1 MLTDFLYKYT
11 SSDKDCLF
19 ALIADKQNFAKLIS
33 PLNPE
38 FIWPV
43 TSNDDENWIVSR
55 GIIFDNGKIS
65 YPYEE
70 DKSINYQNG
79 VFESYNGIWE
89 IGSNLALS
97 AIKNNSITISTK
109 IKIDPN
115 NAEGDYINL
124 FYSGDQQ
131 SHIQINYSLNPID
144 GNSLFVEFFVENGVP
159 VQYELFNVSEYLFGK
174 ELLLTIVINPDD
186 LKGDVIKIYADDE
199 IIGIRKFD
207 TEEIDLINSKI
218 LPPNTNRTFIN
229 DAGFAGGWNV
239 KMKNFFI
246 WNRTLSFNEIK
257 LLTKL
262 T

>member
-19 ALIADKQNFAKLIS
+19 ALIADKQNFAKLVS

-43 TSNDDENWIVSR
+43 TSNDDENWIISR
-55 GIIFDNGKIS
+55 GIISDNGKIFYS
-65 YPYEE
+65 DEE
-70 DKSINYQNG
+70 DKLINYQNG
-79 VFESYNGIWE
+79 VFESRNGIWE
-89 IGSNLALS
+89 IGSKLTLS

-109 IKIDPN
+109 IKIDAN
-115 NAEGDYINL
+115 DVEMDGINL

-131 SHIQINYSLNPID
+131 SRIQISYNLNTID
-144 GNSLFVEFFVENGVP
+144 GNSLFIEFFVENGVP
-159 VQYELFNVSEYLFGK
+159 VQYELFNVDEYLFGK
-174 ELLLTIVINPDD
+174 ELLLTSVINPDD
-186 LKGDVIKIYADDE
+186 LKGDIIKIYADDE
-199 IIGIRKFD
+199 VIGIRKFD

-218 LPPNTNRTFIN
+218 LPPNTNQTIIN
-229 DAGFAGGWNV
+229 DAGFGGGWSV

-246 WNRTLSFNEIK
+246 WNRALSFNEIK